1 MITLSQYIRLLMALI
16 ITITSLS
23 EVAVGK
29 NILLTSLFYF
39 ELSANLRKTLIRVVP
54 SNRASGLKGI
64 LRPIQLT

>member
-1 MITLSQYIRLLMALI
+1 MALI

-29 NILLTSLFYF
+29 NILLTSLFSF